1 MGRHHEALRFQRIK
15 DALQE
20 WAGYMVDNKLG
31 GYPKQAPFATERV
44 QSSNRST
51 ETLTD
56 AVPDRVV
63 QLNMAIEALAPT
75 FKRVIGLEYCY
86 SGPQKVKA
94 DKMGIGRTLF
104 AYHLAH
110 VHEHLEHVMYGASVQ
125 QNPCGKIVQQQVS

>member
-20 WAGYMVDNKLG
+20 WAGYMIDKKLG
-31 GYPKQAPFATERV
+31 DYPGQAPFVTERV

-51 ETLTD
+51 DTLAD
-56 AVPDRVV
+56 IVPDRVIL
-63 QLNMAIEALAPT
+63 LNIAIEGLAPT

-86 SGPQKVKA
+86 CGPQKVKA

-125 QNPCGKIVQQQVS
+125 QNPHGKIVQQQVS